1 MPARTVQHL
10 FRGLP
15 LLGGR
20 PLVAV
25 PAALAIT
32 GLAFLLRLALADFL
46 PPGFPYVTFFP
57 AVLISALLFGLW
69 GGIASTVLGFVLS
82 RWFFIEPTGSL
93 SLEGQPG
100 WAMALYCFVTVV
112 NVVTIHLLQIAF
124 RGLDAER
131 RRNRDLA
138 RSRELLFHELQHR
151 VGNNLQ
157 MIGSL
162 LAMQARRVE
171 DEPAR
176 IAVEE
181 AVRRVSVVGKIQR
194 TLYNPEGS
202 QRSLSGLLGPLVQD
216 LVASAQGSA
225 VTIRLEATRDRLL
238 PAEQAIPVA
247 LVVTE
252 AVSNALEHGYGPGG
266 GGEVVVR
273 ITQDQPEGAGVTAP
287 HLCITV
293 EDDGE
298 GLPEGFNMAASG
310 SLGLRIARSL
320 AGSLGGQFSM
330 ERRVGGGTISQLQ
343 FPVVAGDENIRK
355 PVAPPRGEG
364 MNGLIPQPI

>member
-1 MPARTVQHL
+1 MPAPNIQNL

-15 LLGGR
+15 LFGGR
-20 PLVAV
+20 PVIAV
-25 PAALAIT
+25 PAALSIT
-32 GLAFLLRLALADFL
+32 LLAFLLRLFMDDLL
-46 PPGFPYVTFFP
+46 PTGFPYVTFFP

-69 GGIASTVLGFVLS
+69 GGVASTALGFVLA
-82 RWFFIEPTGSL
+82 RWFFIAPVGSM
-93 SLEGQPG
+93 SLDGPPG
-100 WAMALYCFVTVV
+100 WAMALYLFVTVV

-162 LAMQARRVE
+162 LAMQARRVQ
-171 DEPAR
+171 DDAAR
-176 IAVEE
+176 VAVEE

-202 QRSLSGLLGPLVQD
+202 QRSLSGLLGPLVRD
-216 LVASAQGSA
+216 IVASAQGSA

-247 LVVTE
+247 LIVSE

-266 GGEVVVR
+266 GGELVVR
-273 ITQDQPEGAGVTAP
+273 ITQDSPAQSDGSLS
-287 HLCITV
+287 HLCIAV
-293 EDDGE
+293 EDDGA
-298 GLPEGFNMAASG
+298 GLPDGFSMAASG
-310 SLGLRIARSL
+310 SLGLKIARSL
-320 AGSLGGQFSM
+320 AGSLGGEFTM
-330 ERRVGGGTISQLQ
+330 MPGKRGGTCSQLR
-343 FPVVAGDENIRK
+343 FPLPDGDAPRSVSAPENGAAVPLR
-355 PVAPPRGEG
+355 AATA
-364 MNGLIPQPI
+364 

>member
-15 LLGGR
+15 LLGGK

-32 GLAFLLRLALADFL
+32 GLAFLLRLAVADFL

-69 GGIASTVLGFVLS
+69 GGIASTALGFVLA
-82 RWFFIEPTGSL
+82 RWFFIEPAGSL
-93 SLEGQPG
+93 SLDGPPG
-100 WAMALYCFVTVV
+100 WAMALYLFVTVV

-171 DEPAR
+171 DDAAR

-273 ITQDQPEGAGVTAP
+273 ITQDKPDRAGDAP
-287 HLCITV
+287 AHLCIMV
-293 EDDGE
+293 EDDGQ
-298 GLPEGFNMAASG
+298 GLPDGFNMSESG

-320 AGSLGGQFSM
+320 AGSLGGEFSM
-330 ERRVGGGTISQLQ
+330 APRAQGGTCSRLR
-343 FPVVAGDENIRK
+343 FPVRDADAHPRTAVSP
-355 PVAPPRGEG
+355 PVQHTNRHLSASA
-364 MNGLIPQPI
+364 